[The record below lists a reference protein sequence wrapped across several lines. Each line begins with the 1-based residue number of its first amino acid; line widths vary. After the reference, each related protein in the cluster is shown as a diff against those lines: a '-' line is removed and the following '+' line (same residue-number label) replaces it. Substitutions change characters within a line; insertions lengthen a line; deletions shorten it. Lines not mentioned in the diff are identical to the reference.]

1 MRLRNIK
8 GSEEIIAT
16 SSYVVQQPLLQKGKW
31 QQLFDNQNPVYLEI
45 GMGKGKFLVTLA
57 KNNPHI
63 NYIGIEKY
71 TSVMLRAIQKLEQET
86 EEINNLKLIC
96 MDAEA
101 ITEVFEQEEIG
112 RIYLNFSDPW
122 PKDRHA
128 RRRLPSREFLERY
141 DAILKKDGQIEFKT
155 DNRLLFDFA
164 VDELEHTKWKTDEIT
179 YHLHQDSKM
188 MINNVM
194 TEYEEKFS
202 ALGNPIHKYIIS
214 R

>member
-86 EEINNLKLIC
+86 EEISNLKLIC

>member
-8 GSEEIIAT
+8 GSEQIIAT
-16 SSYVVQQPLLQKGKW
+16 SPYVVQQPILQKNKW
-31 QQLFDNQNPVYLEI
+31 QALFGNQSPIYLEI

-57 KNNPHI
+57 KRNPHI

-86 EEINNLKLIC
+86 EEISNLRLIC

-101 ITEVFEQEEIG
+101 ITEVFEKEEIS

-128 RRRLPSREFLERY
+128 RRRLPSKEFLERY
-141 DAILKKDGQIEFKT
+141 DNILKSDGQIEFKT

-164 VDELEHTKWKTDEIT
+164 VEELKLTKWKTDKIT

-188 MINNVM
+188 MKDNVM

-202 ALGNPIHKYIIS
+202 TLGNPIHKYIIS

>member
-31 QQLFDNQNPVYLEI
+31 QQLFGNQNPVYLEI

-71 TSVMLRAIQKLEQET
+71 TSVMLRAVQKLEQET
-86 EEINNLKLIC
+86 EEISNLKLIC

-122 PKDRHA
+122 PKARHA
-128 RRRLPSREFLERY
+128 RRRLPSREFLEMIY
-141 DAILKKDGQIEFKT
+141 KTFPVNIHKKGKILFC
-155 DNRLLFDFA
+155 NS
-164 VDELEHTKWKTDEIT
+164 
-179 YHLHQDSKM
+179 Y
-188 MINNVM
+188 
-194 TEYEEKFS
+194 S
-202 ALGNPIHKYIIS
+202 ALRTPHSAFNKTFFPWSTKNSHRLS
-214 R
+214 SVHLSASLP